1 MSKEKKIPLRMCIAC
16 REMKEKSTLIR
27 IVRDVDNKFCI
38 DKMGKKSGRGAYL
51 CDNIECM
58 KKCVKNRLLNR
69 NFKCEIPCEVY
80 DKLAEEFA
88 RDGQN

>member
-1 MSKEKKIPLRMCIAC
+1 
-16 REMKEKSTLIR
+16 
-27 IVRDVDNKFCI
+27 
-38 DKMGKKSGRGAYL
+38 
-51 CDNIECM
+51 M